1 MEEAGIDISEAAAI
15 LASAQTSLDVAAAEI
30 ATIDADVSAAIT
42 AEDPREAWQSVKVQ
56 YQMVRDQLRTAHSE
70 IKSAVT
76 ALKRAVTAADL
87 SRSEAVRNNPST
99 SEAEDEEESA
109 E

>member
-1 MEEAGIDISEAAAI
+1 
-15 LASAQTSLDVAAAEI
+15 
-30 ATIDADVSAAIT
+30 
-42 AEDPREAWQSVKVQ
+42 
-56 YQMVRDQLRTAHSE
+56 MVRDQLRTAHSE